1 MVIDG
6 WICRAA
12 AIFEAMAS
20 EPMCGESTLQLIV
33 RVRERSVLALTDV
46 SLQCGMTVG
55 LGPIASGCLTGART
69 VGNGGVAGVD

>member
-33 RVRERSVLALTDV
+33 RVRERSVLARLVDGSTE
-46 SLQCGMTVG
+46 GF
-55 LGPIASGCLTGART
+55 GPASPSRGFRPSSSFLRGRGRL
-69 VGNGGVAGVD
+69 VI

>member
-33 RVRERSVLALTDV
+33 RVRERSVLAHID
-46 SLQCGMTVG
+46 
-55 LGPIASGCLTGART
+55 
-69 VGNGGVAGVD
+69 